1 MSVKINPGFAIC
13 NGCLK
18 LEENARTLSIAKA
31 DSDYSRI
38 DTVVL
43 RLDNN
48 VSERNCEFYVVA
60 GTPAASPVQPV
71 LTRNET
77 VWELGLANLLIR
89 KGTTKLGNSYI
100 TDTRLDSERCGVIS
114 SISEFDTSA
123 LYQQIQADLAEFQEN
138 EQAEFAVWFEEIKN
152 QLSGDAAGNLQVQI
166 EVERQRVN
174 NLIRMEEGSTTG
186 DAELQDIRVGA
197 DGITYSTAGEAV
209 RRQFENLTENC
220 SNTNAELQDVKVGF
234 DGVSYETAGNATRE
248 QFRRISEYAV
258 LRTVK
263 MNDSEMMLG
272 TYIST
277 TRIGVGL
284 DINFLEYAQKS
295 GMCLCRHIQ
304 VKQGDEFVLVENVN
318 LNATENS
325 FIIVADSNM
334 IITRI
339 INFSEI
345 NSKRR
350 FVFEEDGCFLFCFEY
365 NLSASEEVFRIE
377 RPGRFKP
384 FVLYEEKSID
394 YLENPLIGD
403 QVMEAILAGRQIL
416 VRVPNADGGKHTA
429 VYSPVYMYQLPN
441 YENEYLYLFYLKDEK
456 QDLSN
461 VIGYPI
467 QMPVYGELK
476 LLLSKTYNATPL
488 V

>member
-186 DAELQDIRVGA
+186 DAELQD
-197 DGITYSTAGEAV
+197 
-209 RRQFENLTENC
+209 
-220 SNTNAELQDVKVGF
+220 VKVGF

-295 GMCLCRHIQ
+295 GRCLCRHIQ
-304 VKQGDEFVLVENVN
+304 VKQGDEFVLVENTN
-318 LNATENS
+318 LNAAENP
-325 FIIVADSNM
+325 FIIVADSNG
-334 IITRI
+334 IITKTI
-339 INFSEI
+339 SFSEI
-345 NSKRR
+345 NNKRR

-365 NLSASEEVFRIE
+365 HSSAPEEVFRIE

-384 FVLYEEKSID
+384 FVLYEEKATE
-394 YLENPLIGD
+394 YLEKSLIGD
-403 QVMEAILAGRQIL
+403 QVLEAILAGRQIL

-441 YENEYLYLFYLKDEK
+441 YENKYLYLFYLKDEK
-456 QDLSN
+456 QDLSS